1 MIKRVVQSPSGKE
14 LPMDGESETP
24 GRHPGKDSRLL
35 TSRSAGILGASFL
48 IGVAAAALA
57 YLAVGKSA
65 AGLAGAVLAGG
76 AAFAGA
82 IRLLDSIIA

>member
-1 MIKRVVQSPSGKE
+1 
-14 LPMDGESETP
+14 MDGESETP
-24 GRHPGKDSRLL
+24 NRRSGKDGWLL

-48 IGVAAAALA
+48 LAVVAAALA
-57 YLAVGKSA
+57 YLAVGKPS

-82 IRLLDSIIA
+82 VRLLNSIIALATRR